1 MQIRLFHFFNLNFI
15 YGHVCSGVN
24 ITRHKTTN
32 KSSLLYRPAA
42 SVKASSAF
50 QSRLYS
56 LGNDAH
62 PCVVPLL
69 KKQVWIAAS
78 GQSCVTVLLLGQLE
92 IGGITLF
99 LDIRVFA
106 SDERILDGCL
116 LLKRPR

>member
-1 MQIRLFHFFNLNFI
+1 
-15 YGHVCSGVN
+15 
-24 ITRHKTTN
+24 
-32 KSSLLYRPAA
+32 LLE
-42 SVKASSAF
+42 
-50 QSRLYS
+50 
-56 LGNDAH
+56 
-62 PCVVPLL
+62 
-69 KKQVWIAAS
+69 KQVWIAAS